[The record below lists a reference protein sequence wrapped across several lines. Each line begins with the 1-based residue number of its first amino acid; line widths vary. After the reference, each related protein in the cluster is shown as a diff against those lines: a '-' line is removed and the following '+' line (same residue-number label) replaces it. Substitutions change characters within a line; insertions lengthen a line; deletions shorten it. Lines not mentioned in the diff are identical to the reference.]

1 VLKDKNEKLSE
12 GVVNRVWNYTYD
24 NCAKHY
30 FKRRDFNK
38 HMRVCRNGG
47 KETEAA
53 RKKESGKKQV
63 YRLLKKEKDQAAKK

>member
-12 GVVNRVWNYTYD
+12 GVVNRVWNCTND
-24 NCAKHY
+24 NCAKRY
-30 FKRRDFNK
+30 FLRKDFNK
-38 HMRVCRNGG
+38 HLRVCRKGG

-53 RKKESGKKQV
+53 RKKKSDKKQV